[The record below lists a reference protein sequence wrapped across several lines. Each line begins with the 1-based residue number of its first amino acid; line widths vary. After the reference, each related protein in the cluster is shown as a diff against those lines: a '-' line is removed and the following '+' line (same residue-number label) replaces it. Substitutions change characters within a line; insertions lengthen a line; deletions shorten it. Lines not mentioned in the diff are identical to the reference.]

1 MTEEV
6 ICMTKESMIKALDE
20 KKYNIIYY
28 IYFISC
34 LLVAVLVADPINVV
48 SALV

>member
-1 MTEEV
+1 MTEEF
-6 ICMTKESMIKALDE
+6 KETLNE

-34 LLVAVLVADPINVV
+34 ISIALWVADPVNVL
-48 SALV
+48 SSLM